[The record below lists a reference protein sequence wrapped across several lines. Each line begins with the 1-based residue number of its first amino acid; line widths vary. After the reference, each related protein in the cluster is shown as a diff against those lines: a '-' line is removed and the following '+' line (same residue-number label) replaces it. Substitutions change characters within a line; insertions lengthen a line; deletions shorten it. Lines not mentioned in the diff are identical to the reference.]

1 MMNDQAQ
8 TIEDAAI
15 GEKREQVVLPSGLP
29 VVVFSRPGFKKTFA
43 TFATHY
49 GSIDNTFRDAQSGQ
63 EITVPDGIA
72 HFLEHKMFE
81 KKGGGDA
88 FDDFARLGASSNA
101 YTDYTSTTFLFQTT
115 AHVLDNLGTLLD
127 FVQEPCFTDENVE
140 KEKGIIEQEI
150 RMYLDMPGDRLHS
163 NLMQALYVNHPVR
176 IDIAGTVESI
186 RTITPQNLYT
196 CYQTFYHPSNMV
208 LFVVGDLDA
217 SSVFDYVWENQKHK
231 GYGKQSPISRN
242 FPPEP
247 QTVAEKHREQQMVVS
262 MPLFVMGYKDPET
275 GLSGRDLLRHEL
287 IHGLMW
293 QMLCGRSSSLFHHLY
308 RQGLINDRFYA
319 RYGASTTF
327 GFSTLGGETP
337 DPAALEAQL
346 LEGLHH
352 APLRAED
359 LERAKKREVG
369 EYISLFQ
376 NPEELAY
383 AFNHMFFRRID
394 IFEYVDTVLSINLED
409 IERARHTHLN
419 ETRRASSVIR
429 PADEGYARKESDG

>member
-1 MMNDQAQ
+1 MNPVQS
-8 TIEDAAI
+8 IEDAAI
-15 GEKREQVVLPSGLP
+15 GEKREQLVLPSGLP
-29 VVVFSRPGFKKTFA
+29 VVVFPRPGFKKTFA
-43 TFATHY
+43 TFATYY
-49 GSIDNTFRDAQSGQ
+49 GSIDNAFRDPQTGR

-115 AHVLDNLGTLLD
+115 AQVLDNLGILLD
-127 FVQEPCFTDENVE
+127 FVQEPYFTEANVE

-163 NLMQALYVNHPVR
+163 NLMRALYVNHPVR

-186 RTITPQNLYT
+186 RTITPDNLYT
-196 CYQTFYHPSNMV
+196 CYRTFYHPTNMILLV
-208 LFVVGDLDA
+208 IGDVDPQQI
-217 SSVFDYVWENQKHK
+217 FDYAWENQKRK
-231 GYGKQSPISRN
+231 KYGKQTAITRI
-242 FPPEP
+242 FPSEP
-247 QTVAEKHREQQMVVS
+247 PHVAEKRREQHMVVS
-262 MPLFVMGYKDPET
+262 MPLFVMGYKER
-275 GLSGRDLLRHEL
+275 GVQLAGQDLLRQE
-287 IHGLMW
+287 ITYGLMW
-293 QMLCGRSSSLFHHLY
+293 QMLVGRSSPLFHRLY
-308 RQGLINDRFYA
+308 GQGLINDRFYA

-346 LEGLHH
+346 LEGLHN
-352 APLRAED
+352 APLREDD

-369 EYISLFQ
+369 EYIALFQ

-383 AFNHMFFRRID
+383 AFNHFFFRQID
-394 IFEYVDTVLSINLED
+394 IFDYVNTVLSIRLDD
-409 IERARHTHLN
+409 IERARRLHLN
-419 ETRRASSVIR
+419 ESLRATSVIL
-429 PADEGYARKESDG
+429 PEVADES